1 MATTST
7 QAPDTNNPSATSSL
21 PLLTP
26 TNSTS
31 TNAPLPSPPPLPPT
45 MPYSCQPC
53 SRKKI
58 RCDKLPPSCSS
69 CRRAGAEPE
78 CVYLAP
84 PPRRRK
90 RKFSAGG
97 DGGEGNGNV
106 TGEASMRE
114 RLERYERILVRE
126 GLLSPQEVGETAT
139 GTGSGGGAGGLQAQG
154 METPV
159 SMLDLDPEASRTGKV
174 VAGHGKSRYVNSS
187 LWRSLEDEDLPQMSE
202 GEEEDGDEVGGEGEE
217 GGEDVLTGAFMGR
230 QRSLV
235 WYHPTFAQALVLWE
249 THVDKVEPLCK
260 VLHVPTTRQMVEVV
274 AQQAGLASKAEECL
288 LFAIYHF
295 AVYAMTETECLELLG
310 QSKTTALRGYHF
322 ATKQAL
328 VNASFLKNTEL
339 PILQALVLL
348 LISCRQSYD
357 PHFFWILTGITVR
370 IAQRMGLHRDG
381 EALGLPPFDVQMKRR
396 VFYQVVALDSMAS
409 RMTGTGIGIRPD
421 SWDTKPPW
429 NVSDAQIWPGMTAV
443 PEEPKAATEM
453 IYVLSRACV
462 GKFFLKAG
470 RGAPAQQQLQGR
482 EEADAGIREAED
494 EVENEFIRYCDVMDP
509 LHFLTM
515 VAARSAITNMRMR
528 TTLPK
533 YKWKT
538 ATDPERRD
546 FFFLAQKILD
556 TDISACQHSSLKKFQ
571 WHVSV
576 FFVWGSWDSMIFT
589 LTSLRKP
596 EIFSEAETDAAWSR
610 VEQIYANHSK
620 ELLVSMQP
628 LQVAIGRI
636 TLKAWNVRARSG
648 MAEPSFITSL
658 RSSPKVNPM
667 ARTRSYDS
675 GAMPLGSTI
684 DSMSP
689 MGFANG
695 SGELSGDLGAGMGFE
710 YGNDVSNVEDT
721 DWLFW
726 DQLIQDYQAK
736 GG

>member
-1 MATTST
+1 
-7 QAPDTNNPSATSSL
+7 
-21 PLLTP
+21 
-26 TNSTS
+26 
-31 TNAPLPSPPPLPPT
+31 
-45 MPYSCQPC
+45 MPYSCQLC

-58 RCDKLPPSCSS
+58 RCDKLIPACSS
-69 CRRAGAEPE
+69 CRKAETEAG

-84 PPRRRK
+84 APRRRK
-90 RKFSAGG
+90 RKLSGTGNG
-97 DGGEGNGNV
+97 DGSGSSD
-106 TGEASMRE
+106 ASTRE
-114 RLERYERILVRE
+114 KLERYERILVE
-126 GLLSPQEVGETAT
+126 QGLLSPQEVGEPMMTT
-139 GTGSGGGAGGLQAQG
+139 TTTTTTMTGSGRAGGQAQG

-174 VAGHGKSRYVNSS
+174 VAGHGKSRYMNSS
-187 LWRSLEDEDLPQMSE
+187 LWRSLEDDDMPVMSE
-202 GEEEDGDEVGGEGEE
+202 GEEEEEDGGDGEE
-217 GGEDVLTGAFMGR
+217 GDLLTGAFMGR

-235 WYHPTFAQALVLWE
+235 YYHPTYAQALVLWE

-260 VLHVPTTRQMVEVV
+260 VLHVPTTRTMVEVV

-295 AVYAMTETECLELLG
+295 AVYAMTETECLEQLG
-310 QSKTTALRGYHF
+310 QSKATSLQGYHF

-328 VNASFLKNTEL
+328 VSASFLKNTEL

-357 PHFFWILTGITVR
+357 PHVFWILTGITVR

-429 NVSDAQIWPGMTAV
+429 NVDDAQIWPGMTEV

-470 RGAPAQQQLQGR
+470 RGTPAQQVQGR
-482 EEADAGIREAED
+482 EEVDAGIREAED

-538 ATDPERRD
+538 ATDMERRD

-596 EIFSEAETDAAWSR
+596 EIFSDAETEAAWSR

-620 ELLVSMQP
+620 ELLVSMQA

-636 TLKAWNVRARSG
+636 TLKAWDVRARGG
-648 MAEPSFITSL
+648 MAEPLFITSL
-658 RSSPKVNPM
+658 RASPKVNPM
-667 ARTRSYDS
+667 ARTMSYDS
-675 GAMPLGSTI
+675 GALTLGSTV

>member
-1 MATTST
+1 MSRPPMAPPQPLASADNT
-7 QAPDTNNPSATSSL
+7 PSASSSL

-26 TNSTS
+26 TS
-31 TNAPLPSPPPLPPT
+31 TNGTMPDQPPPT

-58 RCDKLPPSCSS
+58 RCDKFIPACSS
-69 CRRAGAEPE
+69 CRRAEAEAG

-90 RKFSAGG
+90 RKLSGTGNG
-97 DGGEGNGNV
+97 DGSGGSD
-106 TGEASMRE
+106 ASTRE
-114 RLERYERILVRE
+114 KLERYERILVE
-126 GLLSPQEVGETAT
+126 QGLLSPQEVGEMTTTTTTTTAT
-139 GTGSGGGAGGLQAQG
+139 TAGSGGAGGQAQG

-174 VAGHGKSRYVNSS
+174 VAGHGKSRYMNSS
-187 LWRSLEDEDLPQMSE
+187 LWRSLEDDDMPVMSE
-202 GEEEDGDEVGGEGEE
+202 GEEEQEDGGEGEE
-217 GGEDVLTGAFMGR
+217 GDLLTGAFMGR

-235 WYHPTFAQALVLWE
+235 YYHPTYAQALVLWE

-295 AVYAMTETECLELLG
+295 AVYAMTETECLEQLG
-310 QSKTTALRGYHF
+310 QSKATSLQGYHF

-357 PHFFWILTGITVR
+357 PHVFWILTGITVR

-409 RMTGTGIGIRPD
+409 RMTGTGIGIKPD

-429 NVSDAQIWPGMTAV
+429 NVDDAQIWPGMTEV

-470 RGAPAQQQLQGR
+470 RGTPAQQLQGR
-482 EEADAGIREAED
+482 EEVDAGIREAED

-538 ATDPERRD
+538 AADMERRD

-596 EIFSEAETDAAWSR
+596 EIFSDAETEAAWSR
-610 VEQIYANHSK
+610 VEQIYANHGK
-620 ELLVSMQP
+620 ELLVSMQA

-636 TLKAWNVRARSG
+636 TLKAWDVRARGG
-648 MAEPSFITSL
+648 MADPMFITSL

-667 ARTRSYDS
+667 ARTTRYDS
-675 GAMPLGSTI
+675 GATTLGSTV

-695 SGELSGDLGAGMGFE
+695 SGELSGELGAGMGFE
-710 YGNDVSNVEDT
+710 YGNNVSNVEDT

>member
-1 MATTST
+1 MATTYT
-7 QAPDTNNPSATSSL
+7 QAPDTNKPPATSSL

-26 TNSTS
+26 TS
-31 TNAPLPSPPPLPPT
+31 TNGTMPDPPPAI

-58 RCDKLPPSCSS
+58 RCDKSIPACSS
-69 CRRAGAEPE
+69 CRRAEAEAR
-78 CVYLAP
+78 CAYLAP

-90 RKFSAGG
+90 RQLSGIGNG
-97 DGGEGNGNV
+97 DGSGGSDA
-106 TGEASMRE
+106 TTRE
-114 RLERYERILVRE
+114 KLERYERILVE
-126 GLLSPQEVGETAT
+126 QGLLSPQEVGEMTTTTTAAT
-139 GTGSGGGAGGLQAQG
+139 TMAGSGGGGGAGGQAKG
-154 METPV
+154 MQTPV
-159 SMLDLDPEASRTGKV
+159 SMLEIDPEASRTGKV
-174 VAGHGKSRYVNSS
+174 VAGHGKSRYMNSS
-187 LWRSLEDEDLPQMSE
+187 LWRSLEDDDMPVMSE
-202 GEEEDGDEVGGEGEE
+202 GEEEEEEEEDGGEGEE
-217 GGEDVLTGAFMGR
+217 GDLLTGAFMGR

-235 WYHPTFAQALVLWE
+235 WYHPTYAQALGLWE

-295 AVYAMTETECLELLG
+295 AVYAMTETECLEQLG
-310 QSKTTALRGYHF
+310 QSKATALQGYHF

-357 PHFFWILTGITVR
+357 PHVFWILTGITVR

-429 NVSDAQIWPGMTAV
+429 NVDDAQIWPGMTEV

-462 GKFFLKAG
+462 GKFFQKSG
-470 RGAPAQQQLQGR
+470 RGTPAQQLQGR
-482 EEADAGIREAED
+482 EEVDAGIREAED

-538 ATDPERRD
+538 ATDMERRD

-620 ELLVSMQP
+620 ELLVSMQA

-636 TLKAWNVRARSG
+636 TLKAWDVRARGG
-648 MAEPSFITSL
+648 MAEPLFITSL
-658 RSSPKVNPM
+658 RASPKVNPM
-667 ARTRSYDS
+667 ARTMSYDS
-675 GAMPLGSTI
+675 GAMALGSTV

-695 SGELSGDLGAGMGFE
+695 SGAVSGELGAGMGFE
-710 YGNDVSNVEDT
+710 YGNDVNNVEGT

>member
-1 MATTST
+1 MAPPQPLASADNT
-7 QAPDTNNPSATSSL
+7 PSASSSL
-21 PLLTP
+21 RLLTP
-26 TNSTS
+26 TS
-31 TNAPLPSPPPLPPT
+31 TNGTMPDPPPAI

-58 RCDKLPPSCSS
+58 RCDKSIPACSS
-69 CRRAGAEPE
+69 CRRAEAGAG

-90 RKFSAGG
+90 RKLSGIGNG
-97 DGGEGNGNV
+97 DGSGGSD
-106 TGEASMRE
+106 ASTRE
-114 RLERYERILVRE
+114 RLERYERILVE
-126 GLLSPQEVGETAT
+126 QGLLSPQEVGEMTTTTAT
-139 GTGSGGGAGGLQAQG
+139 TATATTAGSGGGGGGQAKG

-159 SMLDLDPEASRTGKV
+159 SMLEIDPEASRTGKV
-174 VAGHGKSRYVNSS
+174 VAGHGKSRYMNSS
-187 LWRSLEDEDLPQMSE
+187 LWRSLEDDDMPVMSE
-202 GEEEDGDEVGGEGEE
+202 GEEEEEEEDGGEGEE
-217 GGEDVLTGAFMGR
+217 GDLLTGAFMGR

-235 WYHPTFAQALVLWE
+235 YYHPTFAQALGLWE

-295 AVYAMTETECLELLG
+295 AVYAMTETECLEQLG
-310 QSKTTALRGYHF
+310 QSKATALQGYHF

-357 PHFFWILTGITVR
+357 PHVFWILTGITVR

-429 NVSDAQIWPGMTAV
+429 NVNDAQIWPGMTEV

-470 RGAPAQQQLQGR
+470 RGTPAQQLQGR
-482 EEADAGIREAED
+482 EEVDAGIREAED

-538 ATDPERRD
+538 ATDMERRD

-596 EIFSEAETDAAWSR
+596 EIFSDAETEAAWSR

-620 ELLVSMQP
+620 ELLVSMQA

-636 TLKAWNVRARSG
+636 TLKAWDVRARGG
-648 MAEPSFITSL
+648 MAEPLFITSL
-658 RSSPKVNPM
+658 RASPKVNPM
-667 ARTRSYDS
+667 AGTMSYDS
-675 GAMPLGSTI
+675 GAMALGSTVY
-684 DSMSP
+684 SMSP

-695 SGELSGDLGAGMGFE
+695 SGAVSGELGAGMGFE
-710 YGNDVSNVEDT
+710 YGNDVNTVEDT